1 MEASIDN
8 TKDNSSPIITKIK
21 KTKPKSKKR
30 CAMNGCKEKVT
41 MIGHDCI
48 HCNKRFCIKH
58 CSMESHCCKEYKN
71 CCQIAQE
78 NNASLLMKG
87 ECNFQKL
94 EKI

>member
-1 MEASIDN
+1 MEAS
-8 TKDNSSPIITKIK
+8 KDNSSSIITEK
-21 KTKPKSKKR
+21 KTKPKSKR

-78 NNASLLMKG
+78 NNRHY
-87 ECNFQKL
+87 
-94 EKI
+94 